1 MASDLIRKSKEYST
15 QNRELIHTVTRTL
28 SDLRTAQKDIETQ
41 AGILTKNGLFAREVQ
56 RQARYESFQIQD
68 GAVQAFVYKL
78 AVWVDLLPYYQKLNR
93 FHTEVVPKIQG
104 CLNRITPATSN
115 LLWVFTSAQKK
126 RAATSAFTELE
137 SLMDDLHYVQDMRSA
152 CTYVSEYKGCS
163 ASEALDRLYQNPLP
177 FKTAFLSLDLSGRS
191 AEVKIPEFEEAV
203 STIAP
208 IVFKYIQLMEEK
220 DHLSKQIK
228 KQAEMVAAE
237 EVLSQ
242 LRKVEVGAVNYEKK
256 GIRFKTLS
264 DYNYK
269 TLADIYNASL
279 YHLVSV
285 PGITHETAE
294 ILKNTAQ
301 YYADEIGNKIK
312 IRLSN
317 DHKTKN
323 ITTLLEYVSAYL
335 SRRDSFTQIESR
347 IKKHPEVFE
356 TAYGFIQRIPKSVT
370 FLWTPA
376 AEKGN
381 ALQGYKEIRK
391 FCQSTDY
398 DDLKKVLAH
407 TSNPQT
413 LPSDVWADFNTNT
426 VAYLNVLEALVPNL
440 FGSGSVSYGL
450 PEDLARAIQEEHF
463 FPDGL
468 HCELFPYQVFG
479 IKYILH
485 QGKALLGDEMGLGK
499 TIQAIGTMVSLRYT
513 GATHFMVICP
523 ASVLANW
530 CKEVTKFSDLRVIQ
544 IYGRDRK
551 AAFRTWLRTGG
562 VGITTYETCSFL
574 SFEKDTVFNL
584 LVVDEAHYIKNPEAK
599 RTIRTREIAGHAKRL
614 LFMTGTP
621 LENKVEEMQAL
632 IEVLRPDIGAEIAP
646 LANLLSAPMF
656 REKIAPVYYRRKRD
670 DVLTELP
677 ELVTKDEWCPLT
689 EEENLIY
696 EESALGRNFMEMR
709 QLSWNAKHSS
719 KAERMREIV
728 EEASEN
734 GHKTLIFSFFL
745 ETGRKVRET
754 LGNKCM
760 PIITG
765 STPPK
770 QRQEIIDQ
778 FNASPAGSVLIAQ
791 IQAGGTGLNIQ
802 AASVVIICEPQLKPS
817 IEDQAISRAYR
828 FGQHNTVFVYRLLSP
843 NTSDERINDMLYS
856 KRKEFEAFA
865 DESVAAKS
873 MNHEIE
879 IDKGSINKIIQDEID
894 RINAKRGRSQTS
906 RSEENDMDDEEDATM
921 PSINGR
927 NTRDEG
933 TSEPSSKSA
942 ESAETH
948 GPGMSST
955 FIPEKKAA
963 DTETTIRG
971 ASAKNGDNGN
981 ADEDIPDHSDQFES
995 KTKTEYR
1002 NLAEFA
1008 FMINHTG
1015 LEYKDSTAK
1024 GGCFWVRSNPLIDPT
1039 LKSITIGG
1047 KRLGY
1052 AKAAK
1057 AFNGEAGWYYKQ

>member
-1 MASDLIRKSKEYST
+1 MASDLIRKTKDYSA
-15 QNRELIHTVTRTL
+15 QNQNLIHTVTETL
-28 SDLRTAQKDIETQ
+28 SELRTVQIELE
-41 AGILTKNGLFAREVQ
+41 AHAVALIKNGVFSREVQ
-56 RQARYESFQIQD
+56 RQARFESTQIQD
-68 GAVQAFVYKL
+68 GSVQEFVSKL
-78 AVWVDLLPYYQKLNR
+78 ALWADLLPYYQKLNR
-93 FHTEVVPKIQG
+93 FNAELVPKIRG
-104 CLNRITPATSN
+104 LLNRTTPATSTF
-115 LLWVFTSAQKK
+115 LWLFTSAQKK
-126 RAATSAFTELE
+126 HTATTAFNELE
-137 SLMDDLHYVQDMRSA
+137 ALMNDLHYIQDMNST
-152 CTYVSEYKGCS
+152 CSFVSEYKSGS
-163 ASEALDRLYQNPLP
+163 ADDALSRLYNNPIQ
-177 FKTAFLSLDLSGRS
+177 FRTAFLSLNLSG
-191 AEVKIPEFEEAV
+191 ATVEVKIPEFEEAL
-203 STIAP
+203 STITP
-208 IVFKYIQLMEEK
+208 ILYKYNQLMEEK
-220 DHLSKQIK
+220 EHLSKQIK
-228 KQAEMVAAE
+228 KQAELVAAE

-242 LRKVEVGAVNYEKK
+242 LEKVDVSTVNYEKK

-294 ILKNTAQ
+294 ILKKTVQ
-301 YYADEIGNKIK
+301 HYADEIGNKIK

-335 SRRDSFTQIESR
+335 SRRDSFTQIESW
-347 IKKHPEVFE
+347 IKKHPEVFV
-356 TAYGFIQRIPKSVT
+356 TAYGNIQKIPKSIM
-370 FLWTPA
+370 FLWTPSV
-376 AEKGN
+376 EKVN
-381 ALQGYKEIRK
+381 ALQSYREIRH

-398 DDLKKVLAH
+398 YELKKAITRALDSQAV
-407 TSNPQT
+407 
-413 LPSDVWADFNTNT
+413 PSDVWSDFNSNT
-426 VAYLNVLEALVPNL
+426 VAYLNILEALVPNL

-468 HCELFPYQVFG
+468 HCELFPYQIFG

-551 AAFRTWLRTGG
+551 AAFRTWLRSGG

-574 SFEKDTVFNL
+574 DFEKDAVFNL

-621 LENKVEEMQAL
+621 LENKVGEMQAL
-632 IEVLRPDIGAEIAP
+632 IEVLRPDIGEEIAP
-646 LANLLSAPMF
+646 LANLLSAPLF

-677 ELVTKDEWCPLT
+677 ELVSKDEWCPLT

-696 EESALGRNFMEMR
+696 EESALGRKFMEMR

-734 GHKTLIFSFFL
+734 GYKTLIFSFFL

-754 LGNKCM
+754 LGNRCM
-760 PIITG
+760 PIISG
-765 STPPK
+765 STPPN

-778 FNASPAGSVLIAQ
+778 FNASPDGSVLIAQ

-843 NTSDERINDMLYS
+843 NTSDERINDMLYN

-894 RINAKRGRSQTS
+894 RINAKGGRSQTS

-921 PSINGR
+921 PSMNGR

-933 TSEPSSKSA
+933 TSESSSKSA

-948 GPGMSST
+948 GLGMSST

-1015 LEYKDSTAK
+1015 LEYKESTAK